1 MKIEYLGHA
10 SFLLTTDA
18 GTRIVTDPFDP
29 EAYKDSLRFR
39 AIREPADIVTLSHEH
54 GDHSA
59 AHLVSG
65 SPIIIKG
72 NGKFIANEVEFAGI
86 GTYHDDSQGA
96 RRGGNTVFVISVDG
110 LRIAH
115 LGDLGHVLTA
125 DQAAEIGSVDVA
137 LVPVGGYYT
146 IDAAQAWEVV
156 GQIDARVAIPMHY
169 RNEKCCFPI
178 AGVDEFIK
186 GRPNVMREGV
196 SSFEIGTQNLPDERW
211 VVVLEPSL

>member
-1 MKIEYLGHA
+1 MRIQYLGHA

-29 EAYKDSLRFR
+29 EAYRGSFR
-39 AIREPADIVTLSHEH
+39 YRAFRDQADIVTISHEH
-54 GDHSA
+54 GDHNA
-59 AHLVSG
+59 AHIVSG
-65 SPIIIKG
+65 SPIVIKG
-72 NGKFIANEVEFAGI
+72 NGKFVANEVEFAGI
-86 GTYHDDSQGA
+86 ATAHDDSQGA
-96 RRGGNTVFVISVDG
+96 RRGGNTVFVISADG

-146 IDAAQAWEVV
+146 IDAGQAWEVI

-169 RNEKCCFPI
+169 RNEKCDFPI

-186 GRPNVMREGV
+186 GRPNVRREGV
-196 SSFEIGTQNLPDERW
+196 STFEISTQNLPEERC

>member
-1 MKIEYLGHA
+1 MTIEYLGHA

-29 EAYKDSLRFR
+29 KSYGDSLRYR
-39 AIREPADIVTLSHEH
+39 AFGEPADIVTVSHDH
-54 GDHSA
+54 GDHNA
-59 AHLVSG
+59 VNVVSG
-65 SPIIIKG
+65 SPIVIKG
-72 NGKFIANEVEFAGI
+72 NGKFMANEVEFAGVA
-86 GTYHDDSQGA
+86 TYHDSAHGA
-96 RRGGNTVFVISVDG
+96 ERGGNTVFIISVDG
-110 LRIAH
+110 LAIAH
-115 LGDLGHVLTA
+115 LGDLGHILTA
-125 DQAAEIGSVDVA
+125 DQAAEIGRVDVA

-156 GQIDARVAIPMHY
+156 AQIDARVVIPMHY
-169 RNEKCCFPI
+169 RNEECDFPI

-196 SSFEIGTQNLPDERW
+196 SSFEISTKNLPEERW